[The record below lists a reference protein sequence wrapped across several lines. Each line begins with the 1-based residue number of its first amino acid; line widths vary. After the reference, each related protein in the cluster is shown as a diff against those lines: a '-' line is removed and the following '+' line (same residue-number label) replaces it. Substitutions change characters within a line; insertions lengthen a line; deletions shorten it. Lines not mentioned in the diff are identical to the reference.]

1 MPRTLTFIN
10 ALLIDPVSSEQAFGS
25 LTMEN
30 GVITRI
36 NGPTKGTVID
46 CQKACLAPGIVD
58 LGVHIGEPGERH
70 KESFRSA
77 SLAAASGGITSMVTF
92 PNTLPT
98 IDNPELLEF
107 FINRSKE
114 SSAVRVLPAA
124 AITRS
129 CEGKEICELGFLQ
142 DKGAVAFTN
151 GLRCIKDSKLFLK
164 ALTYAGSLGL
174 PYIGHCQDYF
184 LSKGTSATSG
194 SFATQMGLSSAP
206 TESEKICLERDAS
219 LAEISGIHYHASQIT
234 TELSLK
240 VMKNLKSKGN
250 KITAGTSIHHLI
262 FDEKDIEN
270 YRTFFKIDPP
280 LRSQNDKEVL
290 LQTISDD
297 SIDTISS
304 FHLPQDEESKRL
316 PYELAASGATGL
328 QTLLPAGLKLVQE
341 GYLDLPKLFKKI
353 SLNPSKLVNS
363 KCGELTEGCPADLVI
378 FNPSIPFVLDRFSL
392 LSKAKNTPFDGY
404 KLCGK
409 VLRTFVNGI
418 EVYNC
423 GH

>member
-1 MPRTLTFIN
+1 MSRTVTFIN
-10 ALLIDPVSSEQAFGS
+10 ALLIDPASSEQTFGS
-25 LTMEN
+25 LTIES
-30 GVITRI
+30 GVIARI

-58 LGVHIGEPGERH
+58 LGVHICEPGERH

-92 PNTLPT
+92 PNTLPV

-107 FINRSKE
+107 FMNRSKE
-114 SSAVRVLPAA
+114 SSRVRILPSA

-129 CEGKEICELGFLQ
+129 CNGKEICELAFLQ

-151 GLRCIKDSKLFLK
+151 GLRCIKNSKIFLR
-164 ALTYAGSLGL
+164 ALTYAASLDL
-174 PYIGHCQDYF
+174 PYIGHCQDHF
-184 LSKGTSATSG
+184 LSNGTSATSG
-194 SFATQMGLSSAP
+194 PFATQMGLPSAP
-206 TESEKICLERDAS
+206 IESEKICLERDAS

-234 TELSLK
+234 TEMSLA
-240 VMKNLKSKGN
+240 VIKNLKSKGN
-250 KITAGTSIHHLI
+250 KITAGISIHHLI
-262 FDEKDIEN
+262 FDEKDIGN
-270 YRTFFKIDPP
+270 YRTFFKLNPP
-280 LRSQNDKEVL
+280 LRSRNDKEVL

-297 SIDTISS
+297 TIDTISS

-316 PYELAASGATGL
+316 PYELAASGAIGL

-341 GYLDLPKLFKKI
+341 GYLNLPKLFKKI

-363 KCGELTEGCPADLVI
+363 NCGKLAEGCPADLVI
-378 FNPSIPFVLDRFSL
+378 FNPSVPFVLDRFSL

-418 EVYNC
+418 EVYNY

>member
-1 MPRTLTFIN
+1 MPRALTFIN

-363 KCGELTEGCPADLVI
+363 KCGELAEGCPADLVI
-378 FNPSIPFVLDRFSL
+378 FNPSIPFVVDRFSL